1 MRILRKRRR
10 PEDGAEQTLEPMTA
24 EEEDQ
29 VFHAWE
35 CVSLLRRNGTT
46 FDLVVKDMGQLMA
59 LIHFVHRQ
67 VYQTGNSRELR
78 LYKMLKFKMKL
89 GFETWN
95 RRL

>member
-1 MRILRKRRR
+1 
-10 PEDGAEQTLEPMTA
+10 MTA

-35 CVSLLRRNGTT
+35 CVSLLRKNGTT

-67 VYQTGNSRELR
+67 VY
-78 LYKMLKFKMKL
+78 
-89 GFETWN
+89 
-95 RRL
+95 